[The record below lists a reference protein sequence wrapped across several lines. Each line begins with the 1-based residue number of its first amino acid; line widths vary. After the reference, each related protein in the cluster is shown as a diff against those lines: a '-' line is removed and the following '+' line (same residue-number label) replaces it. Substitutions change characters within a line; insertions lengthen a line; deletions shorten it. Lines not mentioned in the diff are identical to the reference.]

1 VGQGVIK
8 EVRNEGTEQQ
18 ARNRRVEKGMG
29 EKKTAETRAS
39 GREKQTGTETTVR
52 GGKRRK
58 TRQGGREGGREIKTR
73 TTGDRTAKHR
83 RAESDER
90 SV

>member
-1 VGQGVIK
+1 VDK
-8 EVRNEGTEQQ
+8 ESSRKCVNAETEQQ
-18 ARNRRVEKGMG
+18 ARNRRVQKGMG

-58 TRQGGREGGREIKTR
+58 TRQGGREGGREIKQEQQGT
-73 TTGDRTAKHR
+73 
-83 RAESDER
+83 
-90 SV
+90 